1 MGKVKLEKAKKVL
14 VIKLRH
20 IGDVLM
26 MTPMLRALKDAMPDA
41 EITAVVPDGMED
53 LLTSNPCVNEVLTFT
68 KGSGL
73 IEDLKFLKSLRDK
86 KCDIAINMTEGD
98 RGAVMCLAS
107 GAKIRIGADPK
118 GKGFWGKDRLFT
130 SLVPQRWDRHRALM
144 DLEMVGPLGIE
155 PANQKLELYTSRNDD
170 EYVRGLLKDQGMK
183 GDEPI
188 ATVHPTSRW
197 LFKCWNDKS
206 VAKVIDYLQA
216 KGLRVIM
223 TSGPDKKETEKAAHI
238 ASLAKTPPIDLTGL
252 LTLGQLASILKMSR
266 LFFGV
271 DSAPMHMAAAVGTPV
286 VALFGPSDYKV
297 WAPFTDNARVVMK
310 KDMFPCLPCR
320 KDGCGGSKK
329 SDCLEAITVPE
340 VVCAI
345 EELLGSWDK

>member
-1 MGKVKLEKAKKVL
+1 MGKVKPENAKRVL
-14 VIKLRH
+14 VVKLRH

-41 EITAVVPDGMED
+41 EITAVVPSGMED
-53 LLTSNPCVNEVLTFT
+53 LLAHNPCVSDVLAFR

-73 IEDLKFLKSLRDK
+73 IEDLKLLKTLRAK
-86 KCDIAINMTEGD
+86 KFDIAINMTEGD

-107 GAKIRIGADPK
+107 GAGIRIGADPK
-118 GKGFWGKDRLFT
+118 GKGFLGKGRLFT

-144 DLEMVGPLGIE
+144 DLEMAVPLGIK
-155 PANQKLELYTSRNDD
+155 PANQGLELYTSRCDD
-170 EYVRGLLKDQGMK
+170 EYVGGLLADQGIED
-183 GDEPI
+183 DEPI

-206 VAKVIDYLQA
+206 VAEVIDYLHA
-216 KGLRVIM
+216 KGLKVIM

-238 ASLAKTPPIDLTGL
+238 ASLTKTPPVDLTGL
-252 LTLGQLASILKMSR
+252 LTLGQLASLLKMSR

-320 KDGCGGSKK
+320 KDGCGGSKR
-329 SDCLEAITVPE
+329 SRCLEAITVEE
-340 VVCAI
+340 VIRAI
-345 EELLGSWDK
+345 EEIMGVA

>member
-1 MGKVKLEKAKKVL
+1 MGKVKPENAKRVL

-26 MTPMLRALKDAMPDA
+26 MTPMLRALKDAMPEA

-53 LLTSNPCVNEVLTFT
+53 LLAANPCVNEVLTFR
-68 KGSGL
+68 KGGGL
-73 IEDLKFLKSLRDK
+73 IEDLRLLKSLWDK
-86 KCDIAINMTEGD
+86 KFDIAINMTEGD
-98 RGAVMCLAS
+98 RGAIMCLVS

-118 GKGFWGKDRLFT
+118 GKGFWGKGRLFT
-130 SLVPQRWDRHRALM
+130 SLVPQKWDRHRALM
-144 DLEMVGPLGIE
+144 DMEMAVPLGIK
-155 PANQKLELYTSRNDD
+155 PANQGLELYTSRCDD
-170 EYVRGLLKDQGMK
+170 EYVGGLLADQGIED
-183 GDEPI
+183 DEPI

-206 VAKVIDYLQA
+206 VAEVIDYLQA

-238 ASLAKTPPIDLTGL
+238 ASLAKTPPVDLTGL
-252 LTLGQLASILKMSR
+252 LTLGQLASLLKMSR

-297 WAPFTDNARVVMK
+297 WAPFTDKARVVVK
-310 KDMFPCLPCR
+310 EDTFPCLPCR
-320 KDGCGGSKK
+320 KDGCGGSKR
-329 SDCLEAITVPE
+329 SRCLEAITVEE
-340 VVCAI
+340 VIRAF
-345 EELLGSWDK
+345 EEILG